1 MGISNRA
8 ALAVSAAL
16 MSFAAGAL
24 AAPVVNGN
32 FEPGNLNGWTV
43 SNRVALAERGS
54 LYEPLQG
61 SSSAVIV
68 NFSEQDFAYGS
79 CQADPWN
86 SSCPPPLPYVP
97 NGGPSLTYTSF
108 TQAGFPPAGMQN
120 MFFRGSY
127 IGQDIQVNAGDVLN
141 WDWQMDGRDSG
152 IDFGRFVALNGG
164 VYSYSD
170 VIQTGNYYGGG
181 NFRVQNTY
189 TFAATGLYTIYFGTV
204 QNEDSTVSSAL
215 TLDNIRLRNVPEPA
229 TLALVCAAMAGAV
242 TTRRRRAVAPTA

>member
-16 MSFAAGAL
+16 ISFAAGAL

-32 FEPGNLNGWTV
+32 FERGNLDGWTV
-43 SNRVALAERGS
+43 FNRVALAERGS

-68 NFSEQDFAYGS
+68 NYSTQSFAYGS

-86 SSCPPPLPYVP
+86 SSCPQPLPYQP
-97 NGGPSLTYTSF
+97 QGGPSLTHMTWPQTAFSPLF
-108 TQAGFPPAGMQN
+108 IGSLFQH
-120 MFFRGSY
+120 GSY

-141 WDWQMDGRDSG
+141 WDWQMDGRDRG
-152 IDFGRFVALNGG
+152 IDFGRFAALNGD
-164 VYSYSD
+164 VYSLSD
-170 VIQTGNYYGGG
+170 QVQTENYGGAG
-181 NFRVQNTY
+181 IRVGNTY

-204 QNEDSTVSSAL
+204 QYEDTAVSSAL

-229 TLALVCAAMAGAV
+229 TLALVCAAMAGGIA
-242 TTRRRRAVAPTA
+242 TRRRRPTAPAA